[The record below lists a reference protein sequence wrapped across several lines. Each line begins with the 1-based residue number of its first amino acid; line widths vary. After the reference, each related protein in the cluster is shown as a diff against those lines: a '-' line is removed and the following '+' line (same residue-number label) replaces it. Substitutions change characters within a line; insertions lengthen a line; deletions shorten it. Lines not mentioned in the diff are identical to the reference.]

1 MGKPPFHEGDIVK
14 NYVIDKQFNVGGM
27 GAVYNVKHENI
38 LIKAPF
44 SDSGD
49 VLLAQFK
56 EEVKALQQLSH
67 PGIVGILDADIHAEI
82 PWYTMEFI
90 QGETLRA
97 YINRE
102 APISSLR
109 SLKLLYHITDSI
121 AHAHTQSK
129 PIWHLDIK
137 PENICFREDKPV
149 VLDFGL
155 ARFGRSATNILG
167 PHGTLLYMAPEQLDL
182 RGRPDA
188 RADVYALGVVFYEML
203 TGHPP
208 FGKITEVC
216 YENKR
221 IDCMEKIL
229 DLGLRC
235 PAVDG
240 VAPCIRKVLE
250 KTLAKKQEDRYQHA
264 GEMLEDIRSALREY
278 IEKYVAKYEKTKNYS
293 QAARVLQEGFDQGL
307 VEKQELE
314 RILQLEKEQQQRS
327 LDEIF
332 SSANEHHNF
341 QKSLDFISDLVQRY
355 KLESDV
361 EIKKRIYHTLQKVL
375 QVEENEGWMLLLEKI
390 NTVKESLIKMIPSSI
405 KRSAPSTPED
415 VDAEAADESSAV
427 VDDGEEASHISEES
441 FSAEEHADVNEQD
454 SIEEPMQDVD
464 VVEQPSK
471 VSEVV
476 FEEETQVIEVPPAQ
490 IADYVASSLAM
501 KDEPE
506 VEKEDVHLKTSDFEV
521 ILEQSQALKAENG
534 LSDLQMQ
541 IKLPNGFHWFDDN
554 HIICEKDESLLVY
567 IPGGE
572 FIMGSDEASGQ
583 IEKPEHRVYLDGFFI
598 DKYLTTWRQFLMFCD
613 ATGHTKPAPPKWG
626 IYEEHPVVNIS
637 WLDAKA
643 YCIWAGKILATEAQW
658 EKAAKGGLWLDGD
671 EVQQQKNP
679 YAKRTYPWGDSLPDE
694 NGTWLANYNEEPHYG
709 RNRGQKSTSRVGS
722 FSKGA
727 SPYGCLDMAGNVWE
741 WCKDWYG
748 ENYYAK
754 SPNKNP
760 KGPSKQDATRIDP
773 KKGDIGKVLRG
784 GSWYTGKKFLRTTA
798 RRCRNP
804 EGRGGSCGMRGVC
817 NIAK

>member
-14 NYVIDKQFNVGGM
+14 SYVIDKQFNVGGM

-67 PGIVGILDADIHAEI
+67 PGIVGILDADIYAEI

-109 SLKLLYHITDSI
+109 SLRLLYHMTDSI

-149 VLDFGL
+149 ILDFGL

-188 RADVYALGVVFYEML
+188 RADVYALGVIFFEML
-203 TGHPP
+203 TGNPP
-208 FGKITEVC
+208 FGKIAEVC

-229 DLGLRC
+229 DLGLRS
-235 PAVDG
+235 PSVEG
-240 VAPCIRKVLE
+240 IAPSISKILD

-264 GEMLEDIRSALREY
+264 GEMLSDIREALTEY
-278 IEKYVAKYEKTKNYS
+278 IQKYVTKYEKTKNYS
-293 QAARVLQEGFDQGL
+293 QASRILKEGFEQGL
-307 VEKQELE
+307 VEEKQLE
-314 RILQLEKEQQQRS
+314 RILQLEKEQQQKS

-332 SSANEHHNF
+332 STAKEYSNF
-341 QKSLDFISDLVQRY
+341 QKSLDFIIDLVQRY
-355 KLESDV
+355 EVETDV
-361 EIKKRIYHTLQKVL
+361 ETKKRIYSTLQKVL
-375 QVEENEGWMLLLEKI
+375 QTEENESLPLLLEKM
-390 NTVKESLIKMIPSSI
+390 NTAKESLVKMIPSSVKQTKI
-405 KRSAPSTPED
+405 EDNSSTNDTLED
-415 VDAEAADESSAV
+415 
-427 VDDGEEASHISEES
+427 IS
-441 FSAEEHADVNEQD
+441 
-454 SIEEPMQDVD
+454 I
-464 VVEQPSK
+464 VVEDEMPEEK
-471 VSEVV
+471 VEEIQEPETEDSNEDEVV
-476 FEEETQVIEVPPAQ
+476 FEEETQVIQVPPAEM
-490 IADYVASSLAM
+490 ADYVASSLAM
-501 KDEPE
+501 KDESP
-506 VEKEDVHLKTSDFEV
+506 VTKEDVHLKTSDFEV

-534 LSDLQMQ
+534 LSDLQLK
-541 IKLPNGFHWFDDN
+541 IKLPNGFHWFDDS

-572 FIMGSDEASGQ
+572 FVMGSSETSSD
-583 IEKPEHRVYLDGFFI
+583 IEKPEHNVYVDGFFI
-598 DKYLTTWRQFLMFCD
+598 DKYLTTWHQFLTFCD
-613 ATGHTKPAPPKWG
+613 ATGHPKPTPPKWG

-658 EKAAKGGLWLDGD
+658 EKTAKGGVWLDGD
-671 EVQQQKNP
+671 DLKQQKNP
-679 YAKRTYPWGDSLPDE
+679 YHKRTYPWGNSLPDE

-748 ENYYAK
+748 ENYYSK
-754 SPNKNP
+754 SPKKNP
-760 KGPSKQDATRIDP
+760 RGPGKSDATKIDSQ
-773 KKGDIGKVLRG
+773 KGEIGKVLRG

-817 NIAK
+817 NIVK